1 MSVKTLATLTKTS
14 HVKELN
20 ASLEK
25 LKGAIVYV
33 GIARG
38 SKGDGRSDGAPDNH
52 LLGFIHERG
61 SPASNIPSRP
71 FLVPGVK
78 SARGEV
84 ADRLAGAIKSALHDD
99 EKGMNDALER
109 AGFEAVSGVK
119 DYMTT
124 AKFAPLKPATI
135 RNRHRSR
142 STLSKR
148 DNEVANVNI
157 KPLINT
163 GALRDAIDF
172 YVKED

>member
-25 LKGAIVYV
+25 LSRAMIYV

-38 SKGDGRSDGAPDNH
+38 SSGDSRSDGAPDNH
-52 LLGFIHERG
+52 LLGYVHERG
-61 SPASNIPSRP
+61 SPAANIPPRP

-78 SARGEV
+78 SAQESV
-84 ADRLAGAIKSALHDD
+84 SDQLASAMKSALHDD
-99 EKGMNDALER
+99 VKGMNDALER

-163 GALRDAIDF
+163 GALRRD
-172 YVKED
+172 